1 MTMKMTMTRVPI
13 TGAEDIVTIRGRHLY
28 TGTGGF
34 VGSSNQ
40 QQQQQQRFYMT
51 GIAFPTPPPPQPQT
65 TATTSTARDIGNPSI
80 AARRNPI
87 LDKLLH
93 RGQDTISSNDDQHD
107 SNSLLDLNLTGWN
120 AVLDQLASETTV
132 NTVRVYEM
140 DCRRDY
146 STFLDHAAR
155 LGIYVL
161 APLTTRAGDGVLS
174 RDDVAPK
181 CYPRRLY
188 EYGVQCLDR
197 YWDHPNVLA
206 GVVGNEV
213 MNNLDS
219 WRAAPCVRAFLDDMV
234 AYGKHKASKVRKGGG
249 RDAGS
254 GARTEAMPLMY
265 ATQHD
270 SPSAEFPTD
279 DAMKLT
285 LDYLTCHDD
294 AASTARGPSSHNA
307 AGWAS
312 HRSPFIFGINIESWC
327 SSLQTFEYEEDGLTE
342 SSYHSL
348 WNTMRGS
355 NLTKT
360 TMDAVTGV
368 KTTVQIPRT
377 ISPLPAS
384 VPIVFS
390 EMGCSRF
397 SFNKDND
404 VTPKMM
410 RDWKQIPLV
419 SDGGPM
425 SDVFSGFVAYGY
437 DGGGNKYFRMMGG
450 TNKWDGL
457 NPLPSDSED
466 YQNFRLQLKE
476 IGSNETSSALNG
488 GTGDG
493 HGRAGAIPSCEE
505 TLESIRKVWDIELR
519 RQLRMPSYFDRDHRP
534 WFPLLPSSNKR
545 ANTNQQLKLE
555 DISLRWDSIDSSFFD
570 WGASLLMVLVV
581 VVPILIFV
589 KPNFTPATPA
599 KLREEGMSDNLS
611 ALNEESN
618 LVATAQ
624 KQPVYT

>member
-1 MTMKMTMTRVPI
+1 MPMLTRRPI
-13 TGAEDIVTIRGRHLY
+13 SNEDIVTIRGRYLY
-28 TGTGGF
+28 TGASGGYE
-34 VGSSNQ
+34 Q
-40 QQQQQQRFYMT
+40 QQRQQQRFYMT
-51 GIAFPTPPPPQPQT
+51 GMAFPTPPPSQSQPQT
-65 TATTSTARDIGNPSI
+65 TDNPTSI

-93 RGQDTISSNDDQHD
+93 RSRGQDTTSNDDDDDDDQHD
-107 SNSLLDLNLTGWN
+107 SNSLLNHLTGWN
-120 AVLDQLASETTV
+120 AVLDQLARETTV
-132 NTVRVYEM
+132 NTVRIYEM

-146 STFLDHAAR
+146 SAFLDHAAD

-161 APLTTRAGDGVLS
+161 VPLTTRSGDGVLS

-181 CYPRRLY
+181 CYPRKLY

-219 WRAAPCVRAFLDDMV
+219 WQAAPCVRAFLDDMA
-234 AYGKHKASKVRKGGG
+234 AYGKHKASKVKKEGGG
-249 RDAGS
+249 GPDD

-285 LDYLTCHDD
+285 LDYLTCRDDD
-294 AASTARGPSSHNA
+294 ANTVRGPSSSA
-307 AGWAS
+307 STAGGSS

-348 WNTMRGS
+348 WNTMRGG

-368 KTTVQIPRT
+368 KTTVEIPRT

-404 VTPKMM
+404 VTPKMI
-410 RDWKQIPLV
+410 RDWRQIPLV

-450 TNKWDGL
+450 TNKWDGF
-457 NPLPSDSED
+457 NPLSSDSED
-466 YQNFRLQLKE
+466 YQNFRLRLEE
-476 IGSNETSSALNG
+476 IAANKTGIPHVD

-493 HGRAGAIPSCEE
+493 HGRAGASPSCEE
-505 TLESIRKVWDIELR
+505 TLESIRTVWEIELR

-534 WFPLLPSSNKR
+534 WFPLLPSSNKL
-545 ANTNQQLKLE
+545 ANQQLKLE
-555 DISLRWDSIDSSFFD
+555 EISLRWDSIDCSFFD
-570 WGASLLMVLVV
+570 WGASLLMMLVV
-581 VVPILIFV
+581 VVPVLIFV
-589 KPNFTPATPA
+589 KPNFSPTSSTLA
-599 KLREEGMSDNLS
+599 KRQQEGRNDNLS
-611 ALNEESN
+611 TLNEESM
-618 LVATAQ
+618 LVATMHR
-624 KQPVYT
+624 QPAYT

>member
-1 MTMKMTMTRVPI
+1 M
-13 TGAEDIVTIRGRHLY
+13 
-28 TGTGGF
+28 
-34 VGSSNQ
+34 
-40 QQQQQQRFYMT
+40 
-51 GIAFPTPPPPQPQT
+51 
-65 TATTSTARDIGNPSI
+65 
-80 AARRNPI
+80 
-87 LDKLLH
+87 
-93 RGQDTISSNDDQHD
+93 
-107 SNSLLDLNLTGWN
+107 
-120 AVLDQLASETTV
+120 
-132 NTVRVYEM
+132 
-140 DCRRDY
+140 
-146 STFLDHAAR
+146 
-155 LGIYVL
+155 
-161 APLTTRAGDGVLS
+161 
-174 RDDVAPK
+174 APK
-181 CYPRRLY
+181 CYPRKLY

-219 WRAAPCVRAFLDDMV
+219 WQAAPCVRAFLDDMA
-234 AYGKHKASKVRKGGG
+234 AYGKHKASKVKKAGGG
-249 RDAGS
+249 GPND

-285 LDYLTCHDD
+285 LDYLTCRDD
-294 AASTARGPSSHNA
+294 AANTARGPSSSTGA
-307 AGWAS
+307 AGGSS

-327 SSLQTFEYEEDGLTE
+327 SSLQSFEYEEDGLTE

-348 WNTMRGS
+348 WNTMRGG

-368 KTTVQIPRT
+368 KTTVEIPRT

-390 EMGCSRF
+390 VMGCSRF

-404 VTPKMM
+404 VAPKMI
-410 RDWKQIPLV
+410 RDWRQIPLV
-419 SDGGPM
+419 SGGGPM

-450 TNKWDGL
+450 TNKWDGF
-457 NPLPSDSED
+457 NPLSSDSED
-466 YQNFRLQLKE
+466 YQNFRLRLEE
-476 IGSNETSSALNG
+476 IAVNKTGNPHVD

-493 HGRAGAIPSCEE
+493 HGRARASPSCEE
-505 TLESIRKVWDIELR
+505 TLESIRTVWDVELR

-545 ANTNQQLKLE
+545 ANQQLKLE
-555 DISLRWDSIDSSFFD
+555 EISLRWDSIDSNFFD

-581 VVPILIFV
+581 VVPVLIFV
-589 KPNFTPATPA
+589 KPNFSPTSSTLA
-599 KLREEGMSDNLS
+599 KRQQEGRNDNLRT
-611 ALNEESN
+611 LNEESK
-618 LVATAQ
+618 LVATIQRRPA
-624 KQPVYT
+624 YT